1 MWCGCFGEGKLEF
14 RRWRLGFEEVVV
26 VYVGL
31 GGVGETTSSRHWGVD
46 ASLDGL
52 EEGAS
57 V

>member
-1 MWCGCFGEGKLEF
+1 MDVLE
-14 RRWRLGFEEVVV
+14 RVSWNSGGGGWGFEEVVV